1 MRRVQAAT
9 DPEDKR
15 VPRGTSEEEGRGQG
29 TSPRVPAPRYLL
41 TPIGKVISVEGEV
54 SEIEVLPEFSD
65 GLYRIELLTEL
76 DILFIFDRS
85 QGYDLKVHPKGDVS
99 IPLAGLFG
107 TRSPRRPSPIGL
119 TRVTLLERNGNVLK
133 VKGLDALLGTPV
145 ADIKGVMGKGFSWDP
160 EEMRKMTRRTSVRR
174 AHK

>member
-1 MRRVQAAT
+1 M
-9 DPEDKR
+9 
-15 VPRGTSEEEGRGQG
+15 
-29 TSPRVPAPRYLL
+29 
-41 TPIGKVISVEGEV
+41 TPIGRVISVEGEV
-54 SEIEVLPEFSD
+54 SEIEVFPDYSE
-65 GLYRIELLTEL
+65 GLHRIELLKEL

-85 QGYDLKVHPKGDVS
+85 EGFDLQVHPKGDES

-119 TRVTLLERNGNVLK
+119 TRVTLLERRGNVLK
-133 VKGLDALLGTPV
+133 VKGLDAFVDTPV

>member
-1 MRRVQAAT
+1 V
-9 DPEDKR
+9 DGD
-15 VPRGTSEEEGRGQG
+15 
-29 TSPRVPAPRYLL
+29 
-41 TPIGKVISVEGEV
+41 V
-54 SEIEVLPEFSD
+54 SEIEVYPEFAE
-65 GLYRIELLTEL
+65 GLHRIELLKEL
-76 DILFIFDRS
+76 DVLFIFDRS
-85 QGYDLKVHPKGDVS
+85 EGYDLKVHPKGNPA

-119 TRVTLLERNGNVLK
+119 TRVMLLGRTDNVLT

-160 EEMRKMTRRTSVRR
+160 DEMGRMARRTSVRR

>member
-1 MRRVQAAT
+1 MVT
-9 DPEDKR
+9 
-15 VPRGTSEEEGRGQG
+15 
-29 TSPRVPAPRYLL
+29 
-41 TPIGKVISVEGEV
+41 SVEGDV
-54 SEIEVLPEFSD
+54 SEIEVFPEFSE
-65 GLYRIELLTEL
+65 GLYRIELLKEL

-85 QGYDLKVHPKGDVS
+85 EGYDLKVHPRGDPD

-119 TRVTLLERNGNVLK
+119 TRVKLLEKKGSTLRVR
-133 VKGLDALLGTPV
+133 GLDALTGTPV

-160 EEMRKMTRRTSVRR
+160 AEMRAMALRTSVRR

>member
-1 MRRVQAAT
+1 V
-9 DPEDKR
+9 
-15 VPRGTSEEEGRGQG
+15 V
-29 TSPRVPAPRYLL
+29 
-41 TPIGKVISVEGEV
+41 SVEGDV
-54 SEIEVLPEFSD
+54 SEIEVFPEFAE
-65 GLYRIELLTEL
+65 GLYRIELLDEL

-85 QGYDLKVHPKGDVS
+85 EGYDLKVHPKGDPA

-119 TRVTLLERNGNVLK
+119 TRVALLERKDNVLR
-133 VKGLDALLGTPV
+133 VKGLDAFVGTPV

-160 EEMRKMTRRTSVRR
+160 EEMKRMARRTSVRR

>member
-1 MRRVQAAT
+1 M
-9 DPEDKR
+9 
-15 VPRGTSEEEGRGQG
+15 
-29 TSPRVPAPRYLL
+29 L
-41 TPIGKVISVEGEV
+41 TPIGRVISVEGEV
-54 SEIEVLPEFSD
+54 SEIEVFPEYSE
-65 GLYRIELLTEL
+65 GLHRIELLKEL

-85 QGYDLKVHPKGDVS
+85 EGFDLQVHPKGDES

-119 TRVTLLERNGNVLK
+119 TRVTLLERRGNVLK
-133 VKGLDALLGTPV
+133 VKGLDAFVDTPV

-174 AHK
+174 THK

>member
-1 MRRVQAAT
+1 V
-9 DPEDKR
+9 DDE
-15 VPRGTSEEEGRGQG
+15 
-29 TSPRVPAPRYLL
+29 
-41 TPIGKVISVEGEV
+41 I
-54 SEIEVLPEFSD
+54 SEIEIFPEFSD

-85 QGYDLKVHPKGDVS
+85 EGYDLKVHPKGDQA

-107 TRSPRRPSPIGL
+107 TRSPRRPSPVGV

-160 EEMRKMTRRTSVRR
+160 EEMRKMARRTSVRR